1 MKKRKYALV
10 GYPLGHSMSQFIH
23 TALFQHA
30 GIAADYSLMEI
41 SPDQLASHMGAL
53 KNLDGAN
60 VTIPHKT
67 AIIPYLTRLDDRA
80 ALYGAVN
87 TIVKVAVGVHTNRR
101 TVNQ

>member
-60 VTIPHKT
+60 VTIPHKLHVMPLLDS
-67 AIIPYLTRLDDRA
+67 ITREA
-80 ALYGAVN
+80 NFYY
-87 TIVKVAVGVHTNRR
+87 
-101 TVNQ
+101 